1 MRIRSSLRLFAI
13 VSLVGVGCGG
23 SGDEPAGGPTSTAST
38 ATALSSTTIAP
49 SPSTSTSTSTPT
61 STTEVPTPV
70 DYRGRGPYRVGVIDL
85 VLSGREVPDR
95 VVYVYY
101 PSDATEGE
109 DWTYSSL
116 DAFDESIRG
125 FLPEILLNE
134 FVFEDVWRTATAAT
148 GPFPIALYSHG
159 FGGFPTDNSNL
170 MIHLASWGYVV
181 VAPDH
186 WERDR
191 MSTTGLREIE
201 RSEGQDSA
209 DLIEAATT
217 DSPIEGAV
225 DEMSSLVGIGLSA
238 GGQAVMTAAETGDIE
253 AWVGWAPVLG
263 STEIEA
269 PGLVI
274 AADRDLAIS
283 LGAVTDHVLV
293 ATPTVGLAVLHNAGH
308 NTFTDSCPEIRALG
322 GLLQFAES
330 IGVDPGL
337 LELGD
342 NGCLAD
348 FTDATEFWPLIGHL
362 TVAHLQATLGSDDGS
377 SMAPEFVDGLSGG
390 LLAAYRLGQFG

>member
-1 MRIRSSLRLFAI
+1 M
-13 VSLVGVGCGG
+13 
-23 SGDEPAGGPTSTAST
+23 
-38 ATALSSTTIAP
+38 
-49 SPSTSTSTSTPT
+49 
-61 STTEVPTPV
+61 
-70 DYRGRGPYRVGVIDL
+70 
-85 VLSGREVPDR
+85 PDR

-109 DWTYSSL
+109 GWTYSSL

-134 FVFEDVWRTATAAT
+134 FVFDDVWRSAPAAT

-170 MIHLASWGYVV
+170 VIHLASWGYVV

-201 RSEGQDSA
+201 RSEGQDTA
-209 DLIEAATT
+209 DLIEAVALVVGEAANP
-217 DSPIEGAV
+217 DGPIEGVV
-225 DEMSSLVGIGLSA
+225 DETSSLVGVGLSA
-238 GGQAVMTAAETGDIE
+238 GGRAVMTAAETGDLE
-253 AWVGWAPVLG
+253 AWVGWAPALG

-283 LGAVTDHVLV
+283 LGSVTDHVLV
-293 ATPTVGLAVLHNAGH
+293 AAPAVGLAVLHNAGH

-322 GLLQFAES
+322 GLVQFAGS
-330 IGVDPGL
+330 IGVDPDL

-362 TVAHLQATLGSDDGS
+362 TVAHLQAALGSDDGS
-377 SMAPEFVDGLSGG
+377 SLAPEFVDGLSGG
-390 LLAAYRLGQFG
+390 LLAAYRVGQFG